1 MAETANFVVQ
11 VPGEV
16 AQQSGEPAAKRL
28 TIDLKIAFT
37 ESRSVQVEVSEAG
50 IGEIADTLHRI
61 GGEALVREFSH
72 ALGDRVRDATSDE
85 RVLASE
91 ALQILE
97 RHTTVLRAESI
108 AYLEALD
115 AAARQLFEYDLT
127 LAAVELQP
135 QKFGFSVDQD
145 GNTSVASEGPDL
157 ERYRQLRSK
166 VAKLYELRGKVKEW
180 NFPLPPNAPNA
191 RRQFEERA
199 LGPYTQGLKDAA
211 ELYPA
216 LSANAPKLL
225 KKLEGSAAPMLSK
238 KLEGSAASNIAEWEA
253 DPSNKTRLDEVIQEE
268 LLEAFKDLRENQ
280 PKYRK
285 DILSDAD
292 RAMAAA
298 RSAVG
303 QYWDDSPAE
312 VLGRLHPLWKHRFLV
327 QSALE
332 QQSYRPGDHGYAVGI
347 DSLYAAMAAQE
358 RSRKEASEMDRM
370 LGWASIGFGILT
382 LIPVVGE
389 LALAATIAIT
399 AIQTLE
405 EAQKYSS
412 EATAREALGH
422 QASRY
427 DVPEPDAIG
436 LICNVLQLTSDVALP
451 VVGKLLSKTV
461 LRPTTRVIAATRVKT
476 ALTVGQHS
484 ANLAGLVVSANA
496 SLVER
501 ELRRLQL
508 LTAETGRK

>member
-1 MAETANFVVQ
+1 MAETANLVVQ

-16 AQQSGEPAAKRL
+16 APQPGEPAAKRL
-28 TIDLKIAFT
+28 TIDLAVAFA
-37 ESRSVQVEVSEAG
+37 ERRSVQVEVSEAG
-50 IGEIADTLHRI
+50 IGEVADTLHRI

-72 ALGDRVRDATSDE
+72 ALGDRVQDATFDE
-85 RVLASE
+85 AVRASE
-91 ALQILE
+91 ALRILE
-97 RHTTVLRAESI
+97 RHTTVLRTESI
-108 AYLEALD
+108 TYLEALD
-115 AAARQLFEYDLT
+115 AAARQLFEHDLT

-135 QKFGFSVDQD
+135 QKFGFHVDQD

-157 ERYRQLRSK
+157 DRYRQLRSV
-166 VAKLYELRGKVKEW
+166 VAELDALRRNVKQW
-180 NFPLPPNAPNA
+180 NFTIPPNAPTA
-191 RRQFEERA
+191 RRQFEEYA
-199 LGPYTQGLKDAA
+199 LEPYTQGLKASA

-216 LSANAPKLL
+216 LVTNAPKLL
-225 KKLEGSAAPMLSK
+225 KKLEG
-238 KLEGSAASNIAEWEA
+238 ETASDIAQWEA
-253 DPSNKTRLDEVIQEE
+253 DPSNKTRLDEVIQEQ

-280 PKYRK
+280 PKYRQ
-285 DILSDAD
+285 DILSGAD

-298 RSAVG
+298 RSAAER
-303 QYWDDSPAE
+303 YWDDSPAE

-358 RSRKEASEMDRM
+358 RSREEAAEMDRI

-382 LIPVVGE
+382 LIPVIGE
-389 LALAATIAIT
+389 FALVATIAIT

-405 EAQKYSS
+405 EAQKYSA

-436 LICNVLQLTSDVALP
+436 LICNVLSLTADVALP

-476 ALTVGQHS
+476 VLTVGQHS
-484 ANLAGLVVSANA
+484 ANLTGLVVSANA